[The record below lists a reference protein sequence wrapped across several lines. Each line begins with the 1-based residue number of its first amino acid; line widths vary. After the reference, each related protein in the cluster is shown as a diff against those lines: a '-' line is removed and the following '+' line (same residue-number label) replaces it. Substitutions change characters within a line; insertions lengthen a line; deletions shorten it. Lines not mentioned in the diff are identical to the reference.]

1 MRRTLL
7 DYLEDMRTSAL
18 EALDFTRG
26 MTFEEFLQDR
36 KTVNAVIRSLE
47 VLGEAAKKIPQEF
60 RTRYPN
66 IPWRDIAGMRDKLI
80 HEYHG
85 VDLEIVWKTVQ
96 EDVPA
101 LLPQIEKVLAE
112 ERAREQQGQDRE
124 EE

>member
-112 ERAREQQGQDRE
+112 ERAREQQGRDRE